1 MQGYR
6 TRKITKILPEAIH
19 SAKSPKHAR
28 NLGRRNGRLV
38 LPEATARRT
47 SQRKAFLHDATNL
60 RAGHGQVFATLSME
74 HALPSQQDDLEPDA
88 GVQAPRSSCQRF
100 KRRLL
105 CPYCTGQA
113 TSSANSQ
120 FFSGSYECF
129 AYTQRG
135 FARLVTCGV
144 RVPAADSAH
153 PQLVA
158 ELVDV
163 TCCLRPFHVN

>member
-1 MQGYR
+1 MPWTAGAQARTVTESYDEVMQGYR

-105 CPYCTGQA
+105 SVLTVQDRPRHRRIH
-113 TSSANSQ
+113 SSFLVLTNVSLILNEAL
-120 FFSGSYECF
+120 
-129 AYTQRG
+129 RG
-135 FARLVTCGV
+135 LLLAV
-144 RVPAADSAH
+144 
-153 PQLVA
+153 
-158 ELVDV
+158 
-163 TCCLRPFHVN
+163 